1 MVEISSKYITN
12 PKYKHVYDRKQKK
25 TENENKNRK
34 SYNLP
39 YVSNITMIFKVGI

>member
-1 MVEISSKYITN
+1 MIEN
-12 PKYKHVYDRKQKK
+12 RK

-39 YVSNITMIFKVGI
+39 YVNNITMIFKVGI